1 MNPATLA
8 ELLDAIAVQLRTV
21 LEAAA
26 PELGFHIEAG
36 LFRSAEL
43 PAINIYPTSR
53 ALTQDFG
60 GFGDLYGGWPM
71 AIRVAVSPADIEAG
85 ESLLW
90 SLMDDSTDPLSI
102 ILALDS
108 DHSLGGVADD
118 VTWGDWAGYQDFSP
132 PDDSGVFVGSTLP
145 LLVVKARS

>member
-8 ELLDAIAVQLRTV
+8 ELLDAIADQLRTV
-21 LEAAA
+21 LITAA

-36 LFRSAEL
+36 LFRSAEM

-53 ALTQDFG
+53 ALTQDFAA
-60 GFGDLYGGWPM
+60 FGDLYGGWPV
-71 AIRVAVSPADIEAG
+71 AIRAAVSPADIEAG
-85 ESLLW
+85 EDLLW
-90 SLMDDSTDPLSI
+90 ALMDDSTDPLSI

-108 DHSLGGVADD
+108 DHTLGGVADD
-118 VTWGDWAGYQDFSP
+118 VAWGDWAGYQDFGP
-132 PDDSGVFVGSTLP
+132 PDVAGTYVGSTLP